1 VGLTAPDQ
9 AAITT
14 QVLPGIRGDAI
25 GEKHIETML
34 SAEELDARIAEL
46 GEEITEKYQGTE
58 LHVIGVL
65 KGCFMFLADLV
76 REIDLDMTVDFLG
89 LSSYGDSTKSSGVVR
104 MTQDLSMPI
113 EGKNVLIVED
123 IVDTGLTMSYL
134 LENLETR
141 HPETLDVCTL
151 LYKPE
156 NLEVDVPIDYKGF
169 TVPNDFVI
177 GYGLDHAQYYR
188 NLPFI
193 GVVRGEGLDEESETD
208 EA

>member
-1 VGLTAPDQ
+1 MLT
-9 AAITT
+9 
-14 QVLPGIRGDAI
+14 
-25 GEKHIETML
+25 E
-34 SAEELDARIAEL
+34 EELEKRIAEL
-46 GEEITEKYQGTE
+46 GRQITQEYE
-58 LHVIGVL
+58 DRDLHVIGVL

-76 REIDLDMTVDFLG
+76 REIECDMTIDFLG

-113 EGKNVLIVED
+113 EGKDVLIVED

-141 HPETLDVCTL
+141 HPDSINVCTL

-177 GYGLDHAQYYR
+177 GYGLDYAQYYR
-188 NLPFI
+188 DLPFI
-193 GVVRGEGLDEESETD
+193 GVVRGDGLDEESETD
-208 EA
+208 